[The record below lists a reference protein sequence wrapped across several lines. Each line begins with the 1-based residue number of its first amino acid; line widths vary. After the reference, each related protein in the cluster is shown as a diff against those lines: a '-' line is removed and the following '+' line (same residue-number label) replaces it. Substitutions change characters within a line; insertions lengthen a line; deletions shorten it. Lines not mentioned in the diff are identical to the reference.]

1 MRSLQYSLF
10 LDYSSTVCTIGISLI
25 VKLLPFF
32 AAYAREDLKTM
43 LPTLLAILARLMCW
57 KDRPAVKG
65 RDFND
70 IDVEF
75 ERELE
80 NEANRVFSISPHI
93 KWERLNMSFNL
104 NTPPPSPSSRALF
117 TVLYYLYPANLLSFL
132 RTPVKYLITS
142 AVDCPYKETWEQA
155 LDQDQIRS
163 TSEVG
168 IFKFIVIRLHR
179 SYLVFKN
186 LFREHNCHP
195 LLVWRDA
202 TGEISEPEF
211 WRKYDTSRIISEAMM
226 LDIRNLAV
234 GIRARYSSDKEDSLA
249 TTSAQ
254 PDGPLDATD
263 GPRFLR
269 PIDLSSGRTVISLQD
284 MINTT
289 VALKSNL
296 DLEVIQP
303 SSSWSPAIFSNTTA
317 QPSIDQSSP
326 SQHNEDQNNA
336 HIVTQAISGLQRQIL
351 LLRNDL
357 NFELWL
363 SRENAK
369 HIGRLYEDQI
379 LTKTAETERQ
389 GLVCMLF

>member
-1 MRSLQYSLF
+1 MRSLLYSLF

-32 AAYAREDLKTM
+32 AAYAREELKTM

-57 KDRPAVKG
+57 KERPPVRS
-65 RDFND
+65 RDSND

-93 KWERLNMSFNL
+93 KWERLEMTFNL
-104 NTPPPSPSSRALF
+104 NPHPPSPSSRPLF
-117 TVLYYLYPANLLSFL
+117 TVLYYLYPATLMIFL
-132 RTPVKYLITS
+132 RTPVKYLVTS
-142 AVDCPYKETWEQA
+142 AVDCPYKETWEQT
-155 LDQDQIRS
+155 LDQDQIRR
-163 TSEVG
+163 TSEVR
-168 IFKFIVIRLHR
+168 ICKFNVKTSFILLRL
-179 SYLVFKN
+179 YKN

-202 TGEISEPEF
+202 AEEISGPEF

-234 GIRARYSSDKEDSLA
+234 GIRTRYSSDKESSFA

-254 PDGPLDATD
+254 PDGPPDATD

-269 PIDLSSGRTVISLQD
+269 PIDLSSGRVVISLQD
-284 MINTT
+284 MINTS

-303 SSSWSPAIFSNTTA
+303 SSSWSPAIFSNTTP
-317 QPSIDQSSP
+317 QPSLDQSSP
-326 SQHNEDQNNA
+326 THHNEDQNNTPV
-336 HIVTQAISGLQRQIL
+336 VTAISGLQRQIL

-363 SRENAK
+363 SRENSK
-369 HIGRLYEDQI
+369 HIGRLYQDQI
-379 LTKTAETERQ
+379 LMRTAETERQ